1 MRKRQFCSSF
11 NIVPNLDID
20 PYNVSEV
27 STSDTHSLT
36 SIIEKYKYHPSTTA
50 IKNYMDYGCSNG
62 AKFSL
67 FYNLCSVLNYL
78 RSVSSYLYSVSSY
91 IYSIR
96 SHIYSIRSHIY
107 SVWSYLYLVSSYF
120 IQFSLLCSVSHT
132 VQEDIVPQILSC
144 SRFRNNQIELTKRQ
158 IQKYENTENRILNSN
173 KK

>member
-36 SIIEKYKYHPSTTA
+36 SIIEKYKYHPSITA
-50 IKNYMDYGCSNG
+50 IKNYMNYGCSNG

-67 FYNLCSVLNYL
+67 FYDLCSVLNYL

-96 SHIYSIRSHIY
+96 SYIY

-120 IQFSLLCSVSHT
+120 IQFSLLYSVAHT
-132 VQEDIVPQILSC
+132 VREDIVPQILSC